1 MLCTPARC
9 TRLALRTSRT
19 CDVALNKTAM
29 PVDDP
34 ASLKRVCGSTA
45 GLQRSFCVAGIFKK
59 EKKSPQLDH
68 DLSCYSFAMVFLVFL
83 VVCMV
88 LLAMQERLQGK
99 LQGVVQDA
107 DAAASPL
114 HRPASPGHDGAL
126 KSQAPT
132 RRQRPVQI
140 DAPDFH
146 RRTTSAAGPHSNA
159 PERSTPPSLGRDRSL
174 STGEISHVTTAI
186 TIEVEEN
193 GGAEPSRTPSPA
205 PSAETPPAGSYKP
218 ETGVSEA
225 VSTPSNNED
234 RRVTTDSVVRLHP
247 LPIDAPP
254 GNGERD
260 DDEGYVDG

>member
-1 MLCTPARC
+1 MYSRDMSPRDDDDYGVHSSRRGANGF
-9 TRLALRTSRT
+9 TRRDRLLI
-19 CDVALNKTAM
+19 
-29 PVDDP
+29 PVPRRRDTDN
-34 ASLKRVCGSTA
+34 
-45 GLQRSFCVAGIFKK
+45 
-59 EKKSPQLDH
+59 H

-88 LLAMQERLQGK
+88 LLAMQGRLQGK

-126 KSQAPT
+126 KSQARLHERLHRQSREAPT
-132 RRQRPVQI
+132 RRQRPVKI

-146 RRTTSAAGPHSNA
+146 RRTTSAAHPHSNA
-159 PERSTPPSLGRDRSL
+159 PERSTPPTLRRDRSL
-174 STGEISHVTTAI
+174 STGEISHVTTAF
-186 TIEVEEN
+186 TVEEEEN
-193 GGAEPSRTPSPA
+193 GGAEASRMPSLP

-218 ETGVSEA
+218 ETGVAEA
-225 VSTPSNNED
+225 IPTPSNNED
-234 RRVTTDSVVRLHP
+234 RRVPTDSVRLHP